1 MPALLLPPCLQ
12 GRGRHHSKPEQ
23 LPGPPPPPP
32 PSNEWG
38 ERKEKHSYPL
48 YDRSL
53 RTMQFGWFGDHTFWA
68 SDLAVLFPMSRA
80 RQNRNSLKASSVFPR
95 LANAW
100 PFLKWPCN
108 ATQPSLQPLFLML
121 WEHALR
127 TRWSDRYSKESRAG
141 RAHWHCPSA
150 CDTISAQVSQHSDE
164 SPYIWEP

>member
-1 MPALLLPPCLQ
+1 
-12 GRGRHHSKPEQ
+12 
-23 LPGPPPPPP
+23 
-32 PSNEWG
+32 
-38 ERKEKHSYPL
+38 
-48 YDRSL
+48 
-53 RTMQFGWFGDHTFWA
+53 MQFGLFGDHTFWA

-127 TRWSDRYSKESRAG
+127 TRWSDRYSKELG
-141 RAHWHCPSA
+141 RESSLTLPLSLWHHQCPSF
-150 CDTISAQVSQHSDE
+150 TAQW
-164 SPYIWEP
+164 WEPLHLRALAVELIQIHSGRYTMFLSPAAIGQICFLHVKVLTSDYFLLSR